1 MKEWND
7 DKELVSLIKGELYTA
22 VVGDIMDKMGYTHQ
36 FLPPHIRPLRDDM
49 FVAGR
54 AMTVLE
60 ADVYDNQGTSGTNP
74 VLKRSFGLML
84 EALDDLKEGEIYI
97 CSGSSPSY
105 ALWGEL
111 MSARAMQCKAAGA
124 VVNGYSRDTKG
135 ILALNFPCFS
145 YGPYAQ
151 DQAPR
156 GKVLRGSGG
165 RDLPRNNIYV
175 AYRCRNCKLA
185 DNGAESPSAGRTPQG
200 EALSAGGRGG
210 KYGEKLVPGEYVAR
224 DTHAYKCDTR
234 NERDDTPRG
243 EGSCDTRLRR
253 EHTGVGKLAA
263 VDSQRRARYFKNRVR
278 QA

>member
-105 ALWGEL
+105 L
-111 MSARAMQCKAAGA
+111 
-124 VVNGYSRDTKG
+124 
-135 ILALNFPCFS
+135 
-145 YGPYAQ
+145 
-151 DQAPR
+151 
-156 GKVLRGSGG
+156 
-165 RDLPRNNIYV
+165 
-175 AYRCRNCKLA
+175 
-185 DNGAESPSAGRTPQG
+185 
-200 EALSAGGRGG
+200 
-210 KYGEKLVPGEYVAR
+210 YGE
-224 DTHAYKCDTR
+224 
-234 NERDDTPRG
+234 
-243 EGSCDTRLRR
+243 S
-253 EHTGVGKLAA
+253 
-263 VDSQRRARYFKNRVR
+263 
-278 QA
+278 

>member
-151 DQAPR
+151 DQAR
-156 GKVLRGSGG
+156 
-165 RDLPRNNIYV
+165 
-175 AYRCRNCKLA
+175 
-185 DNGAESPSAGRTPQG
+185 AEG
-200 EALSAGGRGG
+200 
-210 KYGEKLVPGEYVAR
+210 
-224 DTHAYKCDTR
+224 D
-234 NERDDTPRG
+234 
-243 EGSCDTRLRR
+243 
-253 EHTGVGKLAA
+253 
-263 VDSQRRARYFKNRVR
+263 
-278 QA
+278 

>member
-124 VVNGYSRDTKG
+124 VVNGYSRDMKG

-156 GKVLRGSGG
+156 GKVIDYRVPIEIEGVLVNDGDMLVGDIDGVCVVPRQIEEEVFTRALEKARGERIVLKKIQEGM
-165 RDLPRNNIYV
+165 
-175 AYRCRNCKLA
+175 K
-185 DNGAESPSAGRTPQG
+185 
-200 EALSAGGRGG
+200 
-210 KYGEKLVPGEYVAR
+210 AR
-224 DTHAYKCDTR
+224 DAFDKF
-234 NERDDTPRG
+234 G
-243 EGSCDTRLRR
+243 IM
-253 EHTGVGKLAA
+253 
-263 VDSQRRARYFKNRVR
+263 
-278 QA
+278 